1 MTRWLSVFLLL
12 STVSGWGQPVATN
25 QPATAEPFAFDHYGQ
40 AEGLSQGTGYAV
52 AQFDDFMW
60 IGTQDGLNQFDGYG
74 FRVFRA
80 GGKRTLSNSFVQT
93 LLADSQGQFWVGT
106 GAGLNLYRKDTQQ
119 FDTFG
124 DWLGHRPGS
133 ASGNRLR
140 NRHQLDTVS
149 IKKLL
154 EDRQHN
160 HWVLTDGAGLF
171 RVSSGNKT
179 GQQPPQIA
187 TYFTDNA
194 SNKTLFSGCIA
205 PDGELWISTYNAVY
219 QYDAHTDQFR
229 AVLTRQQLDTASPIG
244 AIVFDKAGNLW
255 VGTRTDGVFLVT
267 NPTKNPRIR
276 HYRQADNELSS
287 NDITELIC
295 DRVGRIWIGSRTGGI
310 MVFDPARR
318 TFSYQQHTRND
329 PRSLAENSVWSL
341 FEDRQ
346 GLVWAGFSSRG
357 VAKYDPRQSPF
368 RLIQH
373 DPYNPAYSLPDAMVF
388 KLTGQGDA
396 VYIGTST
403 GGLARYST
411 TTHRITS
418 LLPGQVGNEV
428 RVITPGSGQT
438 LWLADWQAL
447 YHYDPARETVRR
459 YPTNRVQQGQ
469 LYVYAAH
476 ALTNETGQTTEIWT
490 GGNNGL
496 HRFDV
501 PTSRWIPWATRP
513 VLLPIA
519 DYTIRLLYAGAG
531 GVLWIGTLGHG
542 LFRYDGRAQ
551 TLRAFGNSTGLL
563 CANIRSVLEVGQ
575 TLWVGTDCGLYQLNL
590 TTMRVTRHYTAAD
603 GLPNEV
609 IYGIL
614 PDNEGYLWLSSNQGL
629 TRFSTLGK
637 AIKSYDATDGLQSN
651 EFNTNVTYKH
661 PDGTLFFGGVNGVT
675 YFKTNALQPNPLVPP
690 VRITGI
696 SVLDSAY
703 NPNQKQLTLGPDE
716 NFIEFSFTALN
727 FSNTRKNQYQY
738 QLTNVDP
745 GWVNARYRRTAN
757 YTNLP
762 PGRYT
767 FRVKGSNDDGVWN
780 EPGASVNIVIN
791 PPFYQTWT
799 FRIIAL
805 VLLSAGFYALYR
817 NRIYRLKQQQEQE
830 FRVSVQ
836 TQELERQ
843 RFAKEL
849 HDGVGANLAVLK
861 LYLTSLGSPTVSVDE
876 LKQRAIAVLET
887 SVSDIRSIIHDMH
900 PRSLTEQGLAQTIAD
915 MVGLL
920 NESHQLTITFER
932 GTMPKKLPEAVE
944 INLFRVVQELL
955 QNTLKHAHASHV
967 WLGLRHEADALHLTY
982 RDDGYGLDTA
992 LLNQPTGNG
1001 LVNIQQRVALLKG
1014 TSRFESKPGQGTTVT
1029 IAVPVG

>member
-1 MTRWLSVFLLL
+1 MTRWLSVFLLF
-12 STVSGWGQPVATN
+12 SAVFGWAQPGATN
-25 QPATAEPFAFDHYGQ
+25 LTATAEPFAFEQYGQ

-80 GGKRTLSNSFVQT
+80 GGKRSLSNSFVQT
-93 LLADSQGQFWVGT
+93 LLADSRGQFWVGT
-106 GAGLNLYRKDTQQ
+106 GAGLNLYQKDTQQ
-119 FDTFG
+119 FGTFG
-124 DWLGHRPGS
+124 EWLGTAPGKNTN
-133 ASGNRLR
+133 A
-140 NRHQLDTVS
+140 RHQLDTVS
-149 IKKLL
+149 IKKLI

-160 HWVLTDGAGLF
+160 LWVLTDAAGLF
-171 RVSSGNKT
+171 RVSPGSKT
-179 GQQPPQIA
+179 GQPTPTIQP
-187 TYFTDNA
+187 YFTDNA
-194 SNKTLFSGCIA
+194 SNKTLFSGCLA
-205 PDGELWISTYNAVY
+205 TDGGLWISTYNAVY
-219 QYDAHTDQFR
+219 QYDSGTNQFR
-229 AVLTRQQLDTASPIG
+229 AVLTRRELDTASPIG

-267 NPTKNPRIR
+267 TPTRNSRIR

-295 DRVGRIWIGSRTGGI
+295 DRAGRVWIGSRTGGI
-310 MVFDPARR
+310 MIYDPARR
-318 TFSYQQHTRND
+318 TFSHQQHTRND

-346 GLVWAGFSSRG
+346 DMVWAGFSSRG
-357 VAKYDPRQSPF
+357 IAKYDPRQSPF

-373 DPYNPAYSLPDAMVF
+373 DPDNPAYSLPDAMTF

-396 VYIGTST
+396 LYIGTST

-411 TTHRITS
+411 TTHRITTV
-418 LLPGQVGNEV
+418 LPGQVGNEV
-428 RVITPGSGQT
+428 RVITPGSEQT
-438 LWLADWQAL
+438 FWLADWQAL
-447 YHYDPARETVRR
+447 YHYDPARETLRR

-476 ALTNETGQTTEIWT
+476 ALTNEAGQTTEIWT

-496 HRFDV
+496 HRFEV

-513 VLLPIA
+513 ALLPIA
-519 DYTIRLLYAGAG
+519 DYTIRLLYAAPGNA
-531 GVLWIGTLGHG
+531 LWIGTLGHG
-542 LFRYDGRAQ
+542 LFRYDGRTQ
-551 TLRAFGNSTGLL
+551 TLRAFGNATGLT
-563 CANIRSVLEVGQ
+563 CANIRSVLEVEK
-575 TLWVGTDCGLYQLNL
+575 TLWVGTDCGLYRLDL
-590 TTMRVTRHYTAAD
+590 TTMRVMRHYTVAD

-609 IYGIL
+609 IYSIL

-629 TRFSTLGK
+629 TRFSAKLGK

-651 EFNTNVTYKH
+651 EFNTNVSYKH
-661 PDGTLFFGGVNGVT
+661 PDGTLFFGGINGIT
-675 YFKTNALQPNPLVPP
+675 YFKTNALRQNPTVPP

-703 NPNQKQLTLGPDE
+703 NPNQQQLTLGPDE

-738 QLTNVDP
+738 QLSDVDP

-780 EPGASVNIVIN
+780 ESGASVSIVIN

-805 VLLSAGFYALYR
+805 ALLAAGLYALYR
-817 NRIYRLKQQQEQE
+817 NRIYQLNRRQEQE
-830 FRVSVQ
+830 LRVSVQ

-843 RFAKEL
+843 RFANEL
-849 HDGVGANLAVLK
+849 HDGIGANLAVLK
-861 LYLTSLGSPTVSVDE
+861 LYLTSLGSPTVSVQE

-920 NESHQLTITFER
+920 NESHPFTITFER
-932 GTMPKKLPEAVE
+932 GEIPEKLPEAVE
-944 INLFRVVQELL
+944 INLLRVVQELL
-955 QNTLKHAHASHV
+955 QNAGKHAQASHV
-967 WLGLRHEADALHLTY
+967 RLGLRQSANTLHLTY
-982 RDDGYGLDTA
+982 HDDGRGLDTA
-992 LLNQPTGNG
+992 LLNQSTGNG
-1001 LVNIQQRVALLKG
+1001 LVNIRQRVALLKG
-1014 TSRFESKPGQGTTVT
+1014 TCRFESEPGQGTTVL
-1029 IAVPVG
+1029 IMVPVS